1 MFLSYLLVGDYDG
14 LLIEYECYSPMN
26 QLEQAQTIHLSDMF
40 HLSCRRYN
48 PCVTVKGHIFV
59 MDYYCEMNGN
69 YPFYADIGDVEFVP

>member
-48 PCVTVKGHIFV
+48 PICN
-59 MDYYCEMNGN
+59 CEGPYICNGLLLRDEWKLSILRR
-69 YPFYADIGDVEFVP
+69 YWGC